1 MSNRSATRDINRPP
15 PMRRPSRAAQLRL
28 DADAFL
34 VTVLTMIATMI
45 ALYDLLLIGYG

>member
-1 MSNRSATRDINRPP
+1 VSGMSATRDINRPP
-15 PMRRPSRAAQLRL
+15 PVRRSSRATQLRR

-34 VTVLTMIATMI
+34 VTVLTLIATII